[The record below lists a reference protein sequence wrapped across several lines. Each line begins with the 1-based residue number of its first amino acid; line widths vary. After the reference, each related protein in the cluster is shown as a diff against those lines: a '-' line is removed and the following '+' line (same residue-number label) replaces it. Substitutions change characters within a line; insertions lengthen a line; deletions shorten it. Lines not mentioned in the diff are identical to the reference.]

1 MYDDLKKEVVDIQ
14 QEISNLRKNELTEL
28 RKNNSNLNAELQH
41 IKTQVNNLQQEK
53 LRCKAICFGLPF
65 VQKEN
70 IKNSIDNLL
79 AKYKIT
85 SNGLNNCR
93 RAQAKNTK
101 KKGNPPVIL
110 IFNDFKSRDELLAKC
125 KNVVLDYEDYDP
137 TLSNTAETSSAIKNR
152 SHKIYFKELLT
163 SDTKKLLDATK
174 AALSDKVKYIWYTNG
189 KILVKK
195 KEGDPASV
203 VNNPDQIQRLLE
215 ELYSSA

>member
-1 MYDDLKKEVVDIQ
+1 MSSCTSKK
-14 QEISNLRKNELTEL
+14 
-28 RKNNSNLNAELQH
+28 
-41 IKTQVNNLQQEK
+41 
-53 LRCKAICFGLPF
+53 
-65 VQKEN
+65 
-70 IKNSIDNLL
+70 
-79 AKYKIT
+79 Y
-85 SNGLNNCR
+85 
-93 RAQAKNTK
+93 K

-110 IFNDFKSRDELLAKC
+110 TFNDFKSRDELLAKC

-137 TLSNTAETSSAIKNR
+137 TR

>member
-1 MYDDLKKEVVDIQ
+1 METFMHRQEAVLSEMKQINADNQQSNNEVKSKISDLTKNIEYHNQMYDDLKKEVVDIQ

-93 RAQAKNTK
+93 HAQAKNTK
-101 KKGNPPVIL
+101 KKV
-110 IFNDFKSRDELLAKC
+110 
-125 KNVVLDYEDYDP
+125 
-137 TLSNTAETSSAIKNR
+137 TL
-152 SHKIYFKELLT
+152 
-163 SDTKKLLDATK
+163 
-174 AALSDKVKYIWYTNG
+174 
-189 KILVKK
+189 
-195 KEGDPASV
+195 
-203 VNNPDQIQRLLE
+203 Q
-215 ELYSSA
+215 